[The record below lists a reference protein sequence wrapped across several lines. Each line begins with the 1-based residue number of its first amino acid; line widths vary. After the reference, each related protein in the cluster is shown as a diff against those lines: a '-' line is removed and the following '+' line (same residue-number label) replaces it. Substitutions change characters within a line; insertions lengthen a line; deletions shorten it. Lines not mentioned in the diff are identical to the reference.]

1 MKTVWI
7 TGGSSGIG
15 EACAYR
21 WAAQGVRLIL
31 TAPTTEELEPVAA
44 RCREKG
50 APDVCALPY
59 DLSKPEGIP
68 ALVET
73 AWDAFDGIDIT
84 YLNAGISQRTS
95 VEDTT
100 MDMVRTIMEIDY
112 FAPAAIAKGLLPRMV
127 ARESSG
133 SRSAAATVPPSPP
146 CTASS
151 SPCRRSTMT
160 RASG

>member
-31 TAPTTEELEPVAA
+31 TAPTAEELEPVAA

-50 APDVCALPY
+50 APDVVALPY

-68 ALVET
+68 A
-73 AWDAFDGIDIT
+73 
-84 YLNAGISQRTS
+84 STS
-95 VEDTT
+95 P
-100 MDMVRTIMEIDY
+100 I
-112 FAPAAIAKGLLPRMV
+112 
-127 ARESSG
+127 
-133 SRSAAATVPPSPP
+133 
-146 CTASS
+146 
-151 SPCRRSTMT
+151 
-160 RASG
+160 